1 MDAVDTAVAVEIFVG
16 NNAAEAAATFP
27 VAWAFAA
34 AVAVDAVVAAA
45 ANAVEIGVGLA
56 KENASPDNLTF
67 AASTRRQMR
76 QFPS

>member
-16 NNAAEAAATFP
+16 NDAAEAAATFP
-27 VAWAFAA
+27 VAWAVAA
-34 AVAVDAVVAAA
+34 AVAVVAAA